1 MKFIEGGGVAE
12 VVRTTVLYFVFCFF
26 IAILNLLLLS
36 FFVIIRIILGLSLK
50 INISEEDLLA

>member
-1 MKFIEGGGVAE
+1 MKFIEVAE

-36 FFVIIRIILGLSLK
+36 FFVIIRIILGLCLK